1 MYFKTILLI
10 KKSFLKSTGTY
21 VYIYIYLYTHA
32 YIHMHIYVYTYACMT
47 AKSLPLCPTLE
58 ALWTV
63 AHQAPLSMGFSR

>member
-47 AKSLPLCPTLE
+47 AKSLPLCPTL
-58 ALWTV
+58 
-63 AHQAPLSMGFSR
+63 